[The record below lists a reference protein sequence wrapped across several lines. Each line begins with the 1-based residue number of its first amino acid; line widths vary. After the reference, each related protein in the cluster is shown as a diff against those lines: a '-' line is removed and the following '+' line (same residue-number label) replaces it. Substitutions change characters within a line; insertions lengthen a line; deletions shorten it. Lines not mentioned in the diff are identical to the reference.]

1 VMKGRSD
8 LSLGSAFDRIWVAS
22 ITTNLADGLLKVAAP
37 LLAVTLT
44 DSPFLISLLSALVM
58 LPWLFFAI
66 PIGGLVDR
74 VDRRLALAGA
84 NATRFLITAIVALL
98 IATDAMSI
106 YWLYVATF
114 IIGICEVLVDTTSQS
129 LIPQV
134 VEEKNLDR
142 ANSRLQVSETV
153 IQEFVGAPMSGLLYS
168 IAIVIPFIANS
179 AGFVIA
185 TILVLLVPP
194 QLVKDLKESSGRNQ
208 STFKKDLSIG
218 LKFMFAHQRI
228 RKIVFITTSIGFF
241 ASLSSATAVL
251 FVLKVLEVPTRS
263 FGLVM
268 AIQGAGGVLGG
279 LLAPKLSSRWGR
291 GPVMAISI
299 TTTCLSMIATGFAP
313 NVYLFIVFGF
323 AIAFFIT
330 NWNILLMASY
340 QTMIPNE
347 LFGRVHGARRT
358 FVWGLMPIGALVGG
372 WIATIDLRLPFVV
385 GGLGATLI
393 CLASFRFIYSLDT
406 AQVEAA

>member
-1 VMKGRSD
+1 M
-8 LSLGSAFDRIWVAS
+8 
-22 ITTNLADGLLKVAAP
+22 TTNLADGLLKVAAP

-44 DSPFLISLLSALVM
+44 DSPFLISLMSALVM

-74 VDRRLALAGA
+74 VDRRLALACA
-84 NATRFLITAIVALL
+84 NATRFLITAVVALL
-98 IATDAMSI
+98 IAMDAISI
-106 YWLYVATF
+106 YWLFVATF
-114 IIGICEVLVDTTSQS
+114 VIGICEVLVDTTSQS

-153 IQEFVGAPMSGLLYS
+153 IQEFIGAPISGLLYS

-179 AGFVIA
+179 TGFVIA

-194 QLVKDLKESSGRNQ
+194 QLVKDLKKSSVRNE
-208 STFKKDLSIG
+208 STFKKDLYIG
-218 LKFMFAHQRI
+218 LKFMFAHKRI

-251 FVLKVLEVPTRS
+251 FIIKVLEVPTRS

-268 AIQGAGGVLGG
+268 AIHGAGGVLGG

-313 NVYLFIVFGF
+313 NVYLFVIFGF

-358 FVWGLMPIGALVGG
+358 FVWGLMPIGSLVGG
-372 WIATIDLRLPFVV
+372 WIATMNLRLPFIV

-393 CLASFRFIYSLDT
+393 CLASFRFIYLLDT
-406 AQVEAA
+406 AQLEVA

>member
-1 VMKGRSD
+1 MKSRSD
-8 LSLGSAFDRIWVAS
+8 LSLGPAFDRIWVAS
-22 ITTNLADGLLKVAAP
+22 MTTNLADGLLKVAAP

-44 DSPFLISLLSALVM
+44 DSPLLISLMSALVM

-66 PIGGLVDR
+66 PIGGLADR

-84 NATRFLITAIVALL
+84 NATRFLITAMVALL
-98 IATDAMSI
+98 IATDSMTI
-106 YWLYVATF
+106 YWLYLATF
-114 IIGICEVLVDTTSQS
+114 VIGICEVLVDTTAQS

-134 VEEKNLDR
+134 VEEKNLER
-142 ANSRLQVSETV
+142 ANSRLQVAETV
-153 IQEFVGAPMSGLLYS
+153 IQEFIGAPISGLLYS

-185 TILVLLVPP
+185 TILILLIPS
-194 QLVKDLKESSGRNQ
+194 QLIKNLHNETIEKKSRFKE
-208 STFKKDLSIG
+208 DLSIG
-218 LKFMFAHQRI
+218 LKFLFGHARI

-251 FVLKVLEVPTRS
+251 FVIKVLEVPTRS
-263 FGLVM
+263 FGLIM
-268 AIQGAGGVLGG
+268 AIQGVGGVLGG
-279 LLAPKLSSRWGR
+279 LLAPRISSKWGR

-299 TTTCLSMIATGFAP
+299 LTTCIAMIATGFAT
-313 NVYLFIVFGF
+313 NVYLFIIYGF
-323 AIAFFIT
+323 AIGFFIT

-358 FVWGLMPIGALVGG
+358 FVWGLMPVGSLVGG
-372 WIATIDLRLPFVV
+372 WISTINLRLPFIV
-385 GGLGATLI
+385 GGAAASII
-393 CLASFRFIYSLDT
+393 CIASFNFIYSLDT
-406 AQVEAA
+406 AQTEAL

>member
-1 VMKGRSD
+1 MKSRSD
-8 LSLGSAFDRIWVAS
+8 LSLGPAFDRIWVAGM
-22 ITTNLADGLLKVAAP
+22 TTNLADGLLKVAAP

-44 DSPFLISLLSALVM
+44 DSPFLISLMSALVM

-84 NATRFLITAIVALL
+84 NATRFLITAVVALL

-114 IIGICEVLVDTTSQS
+114 VIGICEVLVDTTSQS

-153 IQEFVGAPMSGLLYS
+153 IQEFIGAPMSGLLYS

-194 QLVKDLKESSGRNQ
+194 QLVKDLKKSSVRNE
-208 STFKKDLSIG
+208 STFKEDLSIG
-218 LKFMFAHQRI
+218 LKFIFAHQRI

-251 FVLKVLEVPTRS
+251 FVIKVLEVPTRS

-299 TTTCLSMIATGFAP
+299 TTTCLSMIATGFVP
-313 NVYLFIVFGF
+313 NVYLFIIFGF

-358 FVWGLMPIGALVGG
+358 FVWGLMPIGSLVGG
-372 WIATIDLRLPFVV
+372 WIATMNLRLPFIV

-393 CLASFRFIYSLDT
+393 CLASFRFIYLLDT

>member
-1 VMKGRSD
+1 MSVSSK
-8 LSLGSAFDRIWVAS
+8 SLGPAFNRLWVAS
-22 ITTNLADGLLKVAAP
+22 MTTNLADGLLKVAAP

-44 DSPFLISLLSALVM
+44 DSPVLISLMSALVM

-84 NATRFLITAIVALL
+84 NATRFLITAMLALL
-98 IATDAMSI
+98 IATDSMTI
-106 YWLYVATF
+106 YWLYFATF
-114 IIGICEVLVDTTSQS
+114 IIGICEVLVDTTAQS

-134 VEEKNLDR
+134 VEEKNLER
-142 ANSRLQVSETV
+142 ANSRLQVAETV
-153 IQEFVGAPMSGLLYS
+153 IQEFIGAPISGLLYS

-185 TILVLLVPP
+185 TILILLIPS
-194 QLVKDLKESSGRNQ
+194 QLIKNLHSETTEKK
-208 STFKKDLSIG
+208 STFKEDLSIG
-218 LKFMFAHQRI
+218 LKFMFGHARI

-251 FVLKVLEVPTRS
+251 FVIKVLEVPTRS
-263 FGLVM
+263 FGLIM

-279 LLAPKLSSRWGR
+279 LLAPRISSKWGR

-299 TTTCLSMIATGFAP
+299 LTTCIAMIATGFAT
-313 NVYLFIVFGF
+313 NVYLFIIYGF
-323 AIAFFIT
+323 AIGFFIT

-358 FVWGLMPIGALVGG
+358 FVWGLMPVGSLVGG
-372 WIATIDLRLPFVV
+372 WISTINLRLPFIV
-385 GGLGATLI
+385 GGVAASII
-393 CLASFRFIYSLDT
+393 CIASFSFIYSLDT
-406 AQVEAA
+406 AQTEAL

>member
-1 VMKGRSD
+1 MKSRSD
-8 LSLGSAFDRIWVAS
+8 LSLGPAFDRIWVAS
-22 ITTNLADGLLKVAAP
+22 MTTNLADGLLKVAAP

-114 IIGICEVLVDTTSQS
+114 VIGICEVLVDTTSQS

-153 IQEFVGAPMSGLLYS
+153 IQEFIGAPMSGLLYS

-185 TILVLLVPP
+185 TILVLLVPA
-194 QLVKDLKESSGRNQ
+194 QLVKDLNKSSVRNV

-218 LKFMFAHQRI
+218 LKFMFSHERI

-251 FVLKVLEVPTRS
+251 FVIKVLEVPTRS

-279 LLAPKLSSRWGR
+279 LLAPKLSKRWGR
-291 GPVMAISI
+291 GPVMATSI
-299 TTTCLSMIATGFAP
+299 TTTCISMIATGFAT
-313 NVYLFIVFGF
+313 NVYLFIIFGF

-358 FVWGLMPIGALVGG
+358 FVWGLMPIGSLVGG
-372 WIATIDLRLPFVV
+372 WIATMDLRLPFIV
-385 GGLGATLI
+385 GGTGATLI
-393 CLASFRFIYSLDT
+393 CLASFRFMYLLDT
-406 AQVEAA
+406 AQVEAL

>member
-1 VMKGRSD
+1 MKSRSD
-8 LSLGSAFDRIWVAS
+8 ISLGPAFDRIWVAS
-22 ITTNLADGLLKVAAP
+22 MTTNLADGLLKVAAP

-44 DSPFLISLLSALVM
+44 DSPFLISLMSALVM

-129 LIPQV
+129 LLPQI

-153 IQEFVGAPMSGLLYS
+153 IQEFIGAPISGLLYS

-194 QLVKDLKESSGRNQ
+194 QLVKDLKKSSVRNE
-208 STFKKDLSIG
+208 STFKEDLSIG
-218 LKFMFAHQRI
+218 LKFMFTHQRI

-241 ASLSSATAVL
+241 ASLSSATVVL
-251 FVLKVLEVPTRS
+251 FVIMVLEVPTRT

-299 TTTCLSMIATGFAP
+299 TTTCLSLIATGLAP
-313 NVYLFIVFGF
+313 NVYLFIIFGF

-330 NWNILLMASY
+330 IWNILLMASY

-358 FVWGLMPIGALVGG
+358 FVWGLMPIGSLVGG
-372 WIATIDLRLPFVV
+372 WIATMDLRLPFIV

-406 AQVEAA
+406 AHVEAP

>member
-1 VMKGRSD
+1 MKGRSD

>member
-1 VMKGRSD
+1 MKSRFD
-8 LSLGSAFDRIWVAS
+8 LSLGPAFDRIWVAS
-22 ITTNLADGLLKVAAP
+22 MTTNLADGLLKVAAP

-44 DSPFLISLLSALVM
+44 DSPLLISLMSALVM

-84 NATRFLITAIVALL
+84 NATRFLITAMVALL
-98 IATDAMSI
+98 IATDSMTI
-106 YWLYVATF
+106 YWLYLATF
-114 IIGICEVLVDTTSQS
+114 VIGICEVLVDTTAQS

-134 VEEKNLDR
+134 VEEKNLER
-142 ANSRLQVSETV
+142 ANSRLQVAETV
-153 IQEFVGAPMSGLLYS
+153 IQEFIGAPISGLLYS

-185 TILVLLVPP
+185 TILILLVPP
-194 QLVKDLKESSGRNQ
+194 QLVKDLNKSSERKE
-208 STFKKDLSIG
+208 STFKEDLSIG
-218 LKFMFAHQRI
+218 LKFMFAHKRI

-241 ASLSSATAVL
+241 ASLSTSTTVL
-251 FVLKVLEVPTRS
+251 FILKVINVPAHS
-263 FGLVM
+263 FGLIM
-268 AIQGAGGVLGG
+268 AIQGGGGVLGG
-279 LLAPKLSSRWGR
+279 LLAPRLSTRWGR

-299 TTTCLSMIATGFAP
+299 TTSCISMIATGFST
-313 NVYLFIVFGF
+313 NVYLFLLFSF
-323 AIAFFIT
+323 AIGFFIT

-358 FVWGLMPIGALVGG
+358 FVWGLMPIGSLVGG
-372 WIATIDLRLPFVV
+372 WIATMDLRLPFIV

-406 AQVEAA
+406 AQVEAP